1 MEIEFSL
8 TCSQQPT
15 TFLYPGTN
23 NFNSHFPHFI
33 SWTSVLILY
42 SHLRLALPNG
52 LFLSD
57 LPTVILYVPVLSPI
71 HATWP
76 AHLVFHHLITRM
88 LFGEEYRLQN
98 SSLCSLLHSPVTSSL
113 LDPSVFLSTLFSN
126 SLSLCCSV
134 LVRDSVPQPY
144 KATGEAVVL
153 CTSVKVKI

>member
-1 MEIEFSL
+1 
-8 TCSQQPT
+8 
-15 TFLYPGTN
+15 
-23 NFNSHFPHFI
+23 
-33 SWTSVLILY
+33 
-42 SHLRLALPNG
+42 
-52 LFLSD
+52 
-57 LPTVILYVPVLSPI
+57 
-71 HATWP
+71 
-76 AHLVFHHLITRM
+76 M